1 MADNWQSPTGYND
14 PDSKWSSEANI
25 YDADTGTFGY
35 QLFAGAY
42 YLEVRFN
49 YGLDI
54 SNWTR

>member
-54 SNWTR
+54 SNWT